1 MNPVN
6 KIHFN
11 SSTGVSL
18 NDRFT
23 IMSKVS
29 PGLDKAGAALGRA
42 EGHGQGV
49 PSGLR
54 KRSNS
59 VDSIP
64 SRGSLANRAFVSQLD
79 RRHMGGQHSQ
89 LRLRNRNIRS
99 GRQKLNRNNIS
110 SRVQLRR
117 AAGNTLTLVGGSR
130 RMQRSN
136 SLSDI
141 ATMNADFY
149 ERHTPLTRSNSQ
161 ASLAARLGTNRIGRS
176 RSRGGPRGRSLQRNQ
191 SRNRSRSNSGIRN
204 GANGLGQGRP
214 SRSRSRGGGNLGNN
228 NGNGNNGVRA
238 RSRSAAGYGVNGR
251 GRGGGRPMQRR
262 NSYKPRSVSRS
273 ASVNG
278 RLGNN
283 RTSRP
288 MSGGGFRGGRIGK
301 RGMRRGGVYGGG
313 GMGGRNGNNGGR
325 PGRTLQRGR
334 GGPRGGGGAANGGLR
349 RGRSRSRGRAPSQ
362 TRGRSAQRGRNASR
376 GRFPAAPQKSKEQL
390 DKELDTY
397 MANTKS
403 SLDKEMDE
411 YMNGIHSATI

>member
-29 PGLDKAGAALGRA
+29 PGLEKAGAALGRGA
-42 EGHGQGV
+42 DGRGQGV
-49 PSGLR
+49 SSGLR

-99 GRQKLNRNNIS
+99 GRQKLNRNNIT
-110 SRVQLRR
+110 SRAQLRR

-161 ASLAARLGTNRIGRS
+161 ASLAARLGTNGRIGRS
-176 RSRGGPRGRSLQRNQ
+176 RSRGGRSLQRNQ
-191 SRNRSRSNSGIRN
+191 SRNRSRSNSGVRN
-204 GANGLGQGRP
+204 GGGGAGLGRP
-214 SRSRSRGGGNLGNN
+214 SRSRSRGGGQLGN
-228 NGNGNNGVRA
+228 GGRA
-238 RSRSAAGYGVNGR
+238 RSRSAAAYSGNGVGR
-251 GRGGGRPMQRR
+251 GRGGGGGRPMQRR
-262 NSYKPRSVSRS
+262 NSYVPRSVSRS

-278 RLGNN
+278 RLGGN

-288 MSGGGFRGGRIGK
+288 MSGGFRGGRIGK
-301 RGMRRGGVYGGG
+301 RGMRRGGAYGGG
-313 GMGGRNGNNGGR
+313 IVGRNGNNGGR

-334 GGPRGGGGAANGGLR
+334 GGPRGGGGAAANGGGIR

-411 YMNGIHSATI
+411 YMNGIHSSTI

>member
-1 MNPVN
+1 MMNPVN

-29 PGLDKAGAALGRA
+29 PGLDKASAALGRV

-49 PSGLR
+49 STGLR

-64 SRGSLANRAFVSQLD
+64 TRGSLANRAFVSQLD

-99 GRQKLNRNNIS
+99 GRQKLNRNNMN
-110 SRVQLRR
+110 SRAQLRR

-149 ERHTPLTRSNSQ
+149 ERHTPLTGASSQ

-176 RSRGGPRGRSLQRNQ
+176 RSRGGPRSLQRNQ

-204 GANGLGQGRP
+204 GNGGLGRP
-214 SRSRSRGGGNLGNN
+214 SRSRSRGGNLGNN
-228 NGNGNNGVRA
+228 VGNGRA
-238 RSRSAAGYGVNGR
+238 RSRSAAGYVGGGR
-251 GRGGGRPMQRR
+251 GRGGGGGRPLQRR

-288 MSGGGFRGGRIGK
+288 MSGGGGFRGGRIGK
-301 RGMRRGGVYGGG
+301 RGMRRGGAYGGG
-313 GMGGRNGNNGGR
+313 GMVGRNGNNGGR

-334 GGPRGGGGAANGGLR
+334 GGPRGAGAANGGIR
-349 RGRSRSRGRAPSQ
+349 RGRSRSRGRTPSQ

-376 GRFPAAPQKSKEQL
+376 GRYPAAPQKSKEQL

>member
-1 MNPVN
+1 MMNPVN

-99 GRQKLNRNNIS
+99 GRQKLNRNNIN

-161 ASLAARLGTNRIGRS
+161 ASLAARLGTVGRIGRS
-176 RSRGGPRGRSLQRNQ
+176 RSRGGPRNRSLQRNQ

-204 GANGLGQGRP
+204 GGQGRP

-228 NGNGNNGVRA
+228 NGSVNNGVRA

-251 GRGGGRPMQRR
+251 GRGGRPMQRR

-288 MSGGGFRGGRIGK
+288 MSGGFRGGRIAK
-301 RGMRRGGVYGGG
+301 RGGMRRGGAYGGG
-313 GMGGRNGNNGGR
+313 GIVGRNGNNGGR

-334 GGPRGGGGAANGGLR
+334 GGPRGAANGGVR